1 MQISLDKAVKI
12 YNSLPYQKG
21 ESSASISLKRWHT
34 LAHKPLSIKLFPQK
48 PIESS
53 SAYSNSNPPMP
64 SACELKLLPCA
75 ALVLFSMQMRVFI
88 LQNLLS

>member
-12 YNSLPYQKG
+12 YNSLPYIKKVNRPPVYLSHAG
-21 ESSASISLKRWHT
+21 S
-34 LAHKPLSIKLFPQK
+34 KPLSIKLFPQK

-53 SAYSNSNPPMP
+53 SAYSNSNPPEP
-64 SACELKLLPCA
+64 SACELELLPCA